1 MMRAFTSAL
10 RRFRQSEV
18 GSFTTEAV
26 IIFPLLVWSYTA
38 MFVFWDAF
46 KTQNVNLKASYT
58 IADMIS
64 REQSQ
69 IDQDYLD
76 GALSIYAFL
85 SPTTENH
92 RIRVSVVKNTVD
104 EFGNAALTLQFSQ
117 ASGPG
122 VVPYSNISEV
132 ASIIP
137 IMAQHDSVVVVTTFT
152 DWSPLFNVV
161 GMEPMTLTE
170 TTVTAPRFISEIEWN
185 AGAGT

>member
-1 MMRAFTSAL
+1 MLRAITSSI
-10 RRFRQSEV
+10 RRFRQSET

-64 REQSQ
+64 REQQQ
-69 IDQDYLD
+69 INQAYLD

-85 SPTTENH
+85 SSTTENH
-92 RIRVSVVKNTVD
+92 RVRVSVVKNTVD
-104 EFGNAALTLQFSQ
+104 PMGNESLTLEWSQ
-117 ASGPG
+117 VSGKN
-122 VVPYSNISEV
+122 VLAYTDINQVSNI
-132 ASIIP
+132 IP
-137 IMAQHDSVVVVTTFT
+137 LMAGNDTVIVVTTFS

-161 GMEPMTLTE
+161 GMAPMTLTE
-170 TTVTAPRFISEIEWN
+170 TTVTAPRFIPGIEW
-185 AGAGT
+185 TS